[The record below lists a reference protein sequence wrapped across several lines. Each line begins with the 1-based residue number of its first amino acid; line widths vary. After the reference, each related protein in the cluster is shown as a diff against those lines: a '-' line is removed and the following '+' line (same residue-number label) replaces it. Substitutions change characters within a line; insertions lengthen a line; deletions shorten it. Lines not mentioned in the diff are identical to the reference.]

1 MRKRILLASDLHH
14 CHLTWYGLS
23 SEERM
28 ERLIRDLNAEYRR
41 DPYEVILFLGDYSL
55 DFWEWDTKG
64 CYLNEGRSYTREF
77 VEKVCPRLP
86 SPYLMIPG
94 NHEQY
99 GEDMWRSLT
108 GCSRKGVWTTD
119 GWLFILLDNFSANLD
134 PKEHSDGTF
143 TPIDVD
149 FVREQMD
156 AYPDRRVVLCSHHFD
171 FEKETPEGCRLV
183 QDPRIVCLASG
194 HVHLSDIVTLP
205 DALGGKKD
213 PADRTLFLCGCAKSA
228 RVHAWVPGDDPHRGC
243 TLFAVYYAGE
253 PDCSGWES
261 GGSPVRHPGRGSDS
275 SEHGRGL
282 KWTKEKRCALQRFLL
297 P

>member
-28 ERLIRDLNAEYRR
+28 ERLIRDLNEEYRR

-77 VEKVCPRLP
+77 VERYCPRLP

-99 GEDMWRSLT
+99 GEETWRRIT

-119 GWLFILLDNFSANLD
+119 GWQFILLDNFSANLD
-134 PKEHSDGTF
+134 P
-143 TPIDVD
+143 
-149 FVREQMD
+149 Q
-156 AYPDRRVVLCSHHFD
+156 
-171 FEKETPEGCRLV
+171 
-183 QDPRIVCLASG
+183 
-194 HVHLSDIVTLP
+194 
-205 DALGGKKD
+205 
-213 PADRTLFLCGCAKSA
+213 
-228 RVHAWVPGDDPHRGC
+228 
-243 TLFAVYYAGE
+243 
-253 PDCSGWES
+253 
-261 GGSPVRHPGRGSDS
+261 
-275 SEHGRGL
+275 
-282 KWTKEKRCALQRFLL
+282 
-297 P
+297 

>member
-1 MRKRILLASDLHH
+1 MRKRILLASDIHH

-134 PKEHSDGTF
+134 PQQHSDGTF

-149 FVREQMD
+149 YVREQMD

-205 DALGGKKD
+205 DALGGKKILRTGHYSYAAAPNPLKFMHGFREMILTED
-213 PADRTLFLCGCAKSA
+213 ALFSRYITPANRIVLDGKAVDHPYGTQDEVRIPLSTAGC
-228 RVHAWVPGDDPHRGC
+228 
-243 TLFAVYYAGE
+243 
-253 PDCSGWES
+253 
-261 GGSPVRHPGRGSDS
+261 
-275 SEHGRGL
+275 
-282 KWTKEKRCALQRFLL
+282 
-297 P
+297 

>member
-14 CHLTWYGLS
+14 CHLSWYGLK

-28 ERLIRDLNAEYRR
+28 ERLIRDLNAEYTR

-86 SPYLMIPG
+86 APYLMIPG

-99 GEDMWRSLT
+99 GEETWRAIT

-134 PKEHSDGTF
+134 PDVHSDGTF

-149 FVREQMD
+149 DVREQMD

-194 HVHLSDIVTLP
+194 HVHRSDIVTLP
-205 DALGGKKD
+205 DALGGKKIL
-213 PADRTLFLCGCAKSA
+213 RTGHYSYAAAPNPLEFMHGFRELVLTEDALFSRYITPENRIFLDGK
-228 RVHAWVPGDDPHRGC
+228 
-243 TLFAVYYAGE
+243 AV
-253 PDCSGWES
+253 D
-261 GGSPVRHPGRGSDS
+261 HPYGTQDEVS
-275 SEHGRGL
+275 
-282 KWTKEKRCALQRFLL
+282 L
-297 P
+297 PLHTEEG

>member
-1 MRKRILLASDLHH
+1 MRKRILLASDIHH

-28 ERLIRDLNAEYRR
+28 ERLIRDLNEEYRR

-64 CYLNEGRSYTREF
+64 CYLNEGRSFTREF
-77 VEKVCPRLP
+77 VERYCPRLP

-134 PKEHSDGTF
+134 P
-143 TPIDVD
+143 
-149 FVREQMD
+149 
-156 AYPDRRVVLCSHHFD
+156 DRRVVLCSHHFD
-171 FEKETPEGCRLV
+171 FEKETPEACRLV
-183 QDPRIVCLASG
+183 QDPRIVCMASG

-205 DALGGKKD
+205 DALGGKKIL
-213 PADRTLFLCGCAKSA
+213 RTGHYSYAAAPNPLEFMHGFREIILTEDALFSRYITPENRIVLDGK
-228 RVHAWVPGDDPHRGC
+228 
-243 TLFAVYYAGE
+243 AVDHPYGTQDEVRIPLSTAG
-253 PDCSGWES
+253 G
-261 GGSPVRHPGRGSDS
+261 
-275 SEHGRGL
+275 
-282 KWTKEKRCALQRFLL
+282 
-297 P
+297 